1 MPQPEQK
8 DPKPA
13 KSGAP
18 AAAEPAA
25 ESTPAPAPPPGTSD
39 TDPPT
44 GRDAGSAATPKTF
57 DAEIADAAEAFRRA
71 IHTAWESAT
80 REGSRRTLQGDIARQ
95 QIALTA
101 QHKCIN
107 AQQTWSTSV
116 QGVDPA
122 SQTATET
129 LVSAAER
136 YHDAINDAVRD
147 GHDQWQH
154 AWQDQHDALQHART
168 AYQAAVE
175 QAALAY
181 LDRLKALWRIV
192 DPAQMCASAVARLAT
207 ATVGAAQAVAAL
219 VRS

>member
-8 DPKPA
+8 DPRPS
-13 KSGAP
+13 KSGPP

-25 ESTPAPAPPPGTSD
+25 ESAPAPTPPPGGPD
-39 TDPPT
+39 TDPST
-44 GRDAGSAATPKTF
+44 GRDAGSTGTPKTF
-57 DAEIADAAEAFRRA
+57 DAEIADAAEAFRRT

-80 REGSRRTLQGDIARQ
+80 REGSRRALQGDIARQ
-95 QIALTA
+95 QIALTT

-116 QGVDPA
+116 YGVDPA

-136 YHDAINDAVRD
+136 YHDAINEAVRD
-147 GHDQWQH
+147 GHDRWQR
-154 AWQDQHDALQHART
+154 AWQDQLEALQNART
-168 AYQAAVE
+168 TYHAAVE
-175 QAALAY
+175 QAAHAY
-181 LDRLKALWRIV
+181 LDRLKALWRII